1 MKRHFLLVIISS
13 AIYSGACAQNYAQ
26 KDKGLVVYKLGTD
39 TTVTQY
45 FEFDNRKFQT
55 TIIFYSGSVTK
66 YEADGE
72 LDETGDLKQVFSK
85 ILTLDSSGKW
95 TLTSEGTNVFTG
107 DSSVYTARRNGKE
120 IGRRAVAGK
129 GIVSNAADAASVFVF
144 PYMGFFAPVKI
155 GDTLFH
161 CQFTFGE
168 CRKYQVA
175 RLAKNELK
183 VGSNVMGKLKLVVDD
198 HGRMQGG
205 DAVGSSVNWIASVE
219 RQKKDYREYLDLMAK
234 RRWATGTLAPRT
246 FRDTARLVSANKK
259 IEVDYWRPYRRN
271 REIFGAVVPWNRVW
285 RTGANNATQIRTD
298 ADLDFN
304 GNKLPAGKYSIWT
317 YPTENGWQL
326 IINKK
331 ADIWGTEYDSTAN
344 FFHTPMHVERTAEPV
359 EILTISV
366 LPRNNDEARLLVE
379 WEYYRAWTD
388 FKIAH

>member
-1 MKRHFLLVIISS
+1 
-13 AIYSGACAQNYAQ
+13 
-26 KDKGLVVYKLGTD
+26 
-39 TTVTQY
+39 
-45 FEFDNRKFQT
+45 
-55 TIIFYSGSVTK
+55 
-66 YEADGE
+66 
-72 LDETGDLKQVFSK
+72 
-85 ILTLDSSGKW
+85 
-95 TLTSEGTNVFTG
+95 
-107 DSSVYTARRNGKE
+107 
-120 IGRRAVAGK
+120 
-129 GIVSNAADAASVFVF
+129 
-144 PYMGFFAPVKI
+144 
-155 GDTLFH
+155 
-161 CQFTFGE
+161 
-168 CRKYQVA
+168 
-175 RLAKNELK
+175 
-183 VGSNVMGKLKLVVDD
+183 MGKLKLFVDD